1 MQSPIPFSPEQAKA
15 ELREQRART
24 RRIERHTAA
33 SLRALGQEALAEY
46 KANRVLI
53 GSNPLRFA
61 SPYLVSDVRES
72 TLIQARGI
80 ADGLAL
86 RLRFSDA
93 ALHRQLQPQSS
104 FARVVFDILEQL
116 RCESLADASLAGVRS
131 NLDEAFDSWC
141 STSRINGF
149 AESDLGILLY
159 TLIHM
164 VRSRL
169 IRNIDN
175 EDVAAL
181 IEATR
186 ANIAPLIG
194 TPFYHLPKA
203 RFDQRNYAAY
213 AIEIAQTLAEL
224 VEFEEDDENVTAP
237 IGPRVFA
244 LPPDWEEPPEED
256 QQSDGGPTV
265 ETTQDRSERDLA
277 DIGDYHVFTR
287 ELDCITS
294 GSDLYRETLLRE
306 SRKHLDQLI
315 AAQSVS
321 ISRLALRLQKLFA
334 TLEPSDWFFGQEEGW
349 LDARRLSQLVTN
361 PSYRQVFYQQRH
373 VPESDVVVSF
383 LVDTSGSMKSQRYEA
398 VAVLVDTYARALE
411 LAGIR
416 VEILGYTTASWN
428 GGRVMQQWRAAGM
441 PEAPG
446 RLSELQHIVYKD
458 ANATWR
464 NSRYSIAAMLKTF
477 HYREAI
483 DGEALLWAWERL
495 LARPEAERYLVMIS
509 DGSPMDAATANAN
522 RDEFL
527 LDHLV
532 SAASHIDQRS
542 PVHLGCISIDLDTSF
557 FITNSIDADLNG
569 TLGNSSYHLL
579 DQLFRNVRH

>member
-1 MQSPIPFSPEQAKA
+1 M
-15 ELREQRART
+15 
-24 RRIERHTAA
+24 
-33 SLRALGQEALAEY
+33 
-46 KANRVLI
+46 
-53 GSNPLRFA
+53 
-61 SPYLVSDVRES
+61 
-72 TLIQARGI
+72 
-80 ADGLAL
+80 
-86 RLRFSDA
+86 
-93 ALHRQLQPQSS
+93 
-104 FARVVFDILEQL
+104 
-116 RCESLADASLAGVRS
+116 C
-131 NLDEAFDSWC
+131 
-141 STSRINGF
+141 
-149 AESDLGILLY
+149 
-159 TLIHM
+159 
-164 VRSRL
+164 
-169 IRNIDN
+169 IRD
-175 EDVAAL
+175 
-181 IEATR
+181 R
-186 ANIAPLIG
+186 LIG

-203 RFDQRNYAAY
+203 RFDQRSYAAH
-213 AIEIAQTLAEL
+213 AVEIAQTLAEL
-224 VEFEEDDENVTAP
+224 VEFEADDENARASG
-237 IGPRVFA
+237 GPRIVA
-244 LPPDWEEPPEED
+244 LPPDWEEPNEQE
-256 QQSDGGPTV
+256 QQSDGASAGSAAEDSTASVLP
-265 ETTQDRSERDLA
+265 DA
-277 DIGDYHVFTR
+277 GDYHVFTR
-287 ELDCITS
+287 EFDCVSS
-294 GSDLYRETLLRE
+294 GSDLYREALLRE
-306 SRKHLDQLI
+306 SRKHLDRLI

-334 TLEPSDWFFGQEEGW
+334 TLVPSDWFFGQEEGW

-361 PSYRQVFYQQRH
+361 PSYRQIFYQQRH

-428 GGRVMQQWRAAGM
+428 GGQVMEQWRAAGM

-464 NSRYSIAAMLKTF
+464 NSRFSIAAMLKTF

-483 DGEALLWAWERL
+483 DGEALQWAWERL

-527 LDHLV
+527 LEHLV
-532 SAASHIDQRS
+532 SVASHIDQRS
-542 PVHLGCISIDLDTSF
+542 PVHLGCIGIDLDTSF

-569 TLGNSSYHLL
+569 TLGNSSYRLL

>member
-1 MQSPIPFSPEQAKA
+1 MQSPIPINQQQSEA

-33 SLRALGQEALAEY
+33 SLRALGQEELAEY

-53 GSNPLRFA
+53 GSDPLRFA
-61 SPYLVSDVRES
+61 SPYLVSDVRDS
-72 TLIQARGI
+72 TLTQARGI

-86 RLRFSDA
+86 RLRYSDA
-93 ALHRQLQPQSS
+93 SLHRQLQPQSS

-116 RCESLADASLAGVRS
+116 RCESLADASLAGVRG

-141 STSRINGF
+141 STSRTNGF
-149 AESDLGILLY
+149 VESDLGILLY
-159 TLIHM
+159 TLIHI

-169 IRNIDN
+169 IRNVDN

-194 TPFYHLPKA
+194 TPFYNLPKA
-203 RFDQRNYAAY
+203 RFDQQRYATHAS
-213 AIEIAQTLAEL
+213 EIAQTLAAL
-224 VEFEEDDENVTAP
+224 VEFEAGDENARATG
-237 IGPRVFA
+237 GPRIVA
-244 LPPDWEEPPEED
+244 LPPDWEEPQEED
-256 QQSDGGPTV
+256 QQSQAAPSGHSGQQAD
-265 ETTQDRSERDLA
+265 SSDLA
-277 DIGDYHVFTR
+277 NAGDYQVFTR
-287 ELDCITS
+287 EFDTVTA
-294 GSDLYRETLLRE
+294 GSDLYRDALLRD

-315 AAQSVS
+315 GAQSVS

-334 TLEPSDWFFGQEEGW
+334 TLVPSDWFFGQEEGW

-373 VPESDVVVSF
+373 VPESDVVVTF
-383 LVDTSGSMKSQRYEA
+383 LIDTSGSMKSQRYEA

-411 LAGIR
+411 LAGIH
-416 VEILGYTTASWN
+416 VEILGFTTASWN
-428 GGRVMQQWRAAGM
+428 GGQVMQQWRADGM
-441 PEAPG
+441 PESPG
-446 RLSELQHIVYKD
+446 RLSEVQHIVYKD
-458 ANATWR
+458 ADTTWR
-464 NSRYSIAAMLKTF
+464 NSRFSIAAMLKTF
-477 HYREAI
+477 HYREGI

-495 LARPEAERYLVMIS
+495 LARPERERYLVMIS
-509 DGSPMDAATANAN
+509 DGSPMDAATANVN

-532 SAASHIDQRS
+532 SVATHIDQRS
-542 PVHLGCISIDLDTSF
+542 PVHLGCVGIDLDTSF
-557 FITNSIDADLNG
+557 FITNSVDADLHG
-569 TLGNSSYHLL
+569 TLGNSSYRLL
-579 DQLFRNVRH
+579 DQLFRNTRH